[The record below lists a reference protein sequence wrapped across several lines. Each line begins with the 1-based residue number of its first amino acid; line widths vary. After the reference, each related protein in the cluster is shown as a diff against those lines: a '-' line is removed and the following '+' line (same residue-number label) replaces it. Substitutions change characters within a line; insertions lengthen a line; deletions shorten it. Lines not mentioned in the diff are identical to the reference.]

1 MVKLVIKGGNQ
12 LKGSVKIS
20 GSKNSCLPIIA
31 ASILAEEPIILRDV
45 PFLSDVKNMISV
57 LEHLGVE
64 VNKDEDSLKIQSNHM
79 TRGDLPPYDLISKM
93 RASFLTAGPL
103 LARQGEVKLYLPGGC
118 EIGTRPIDLHLK
130 GFKALGAE
138 VDVDHGSVYVR
149 SGCLTGERIYLDF
162 PSVGATENIMM
173 AAVRARGATV
183 IENAAEEPE
192 IMDLARF
199 LNSLGAKVKGAGTKI
214 IKIIGVDELG
224 GATHAV
230 IPDRIEA
237 GTFMAAA
244 AINRDEIILENVITE
259 HLKAVTAKLKEAG
272 AVIEEIAEGKVRVD
286 GRKCYGPLDIKT
298 LPYPGFPTD
307 MQAQF
312 MAMLTLAKG
321 TSVVTETIFENRYMH
336 VNELKRMG
344 ANIRI
349 EGPGAIIQGVESL
362 SGAKVRCTDLR
373 AGASLVLAGL
383 AAQGETEVLQV
394 EHLDRGYSRLDE
406 KFYKLG
412 ADIKRIEA
420 EERSDTSMS
429 LR

>member
-1 MVKLVIKGGNQ
+1 MEMLVIKGGNP
-12 LKGSVKIS
+12 LEGSVKIS

-31 ASILAEEPIILRDV
+31 ASILAEEPVTLLEV

-57 LEHLGVE
+57 LEHLGAEVE
-64 VNKDEDSLKIQSNHM
+64 KGEESLTIKSGCM
-79 TRGDLPPYDLISKM
+79 TGTEIPPYELISKM

-103 LARQGEVKLYLPGGC
+103 LARQGEVNLYMPGGC

-130 GFKALGAE
+130 GFKALGARVE
-138 VDVDHGSVYVR
+138 VGHGSVHVR
-149 SGCLTGERIYLDF
+149 GGNLIGDRIYLDF

-173 AAVRARGATV
+173 AAVKARGTTV

-192 IMDLARF
+192 IIDLARF
-199 LNSLGAKVKGAGTKI
+199 LNSLGAKVQGAGTKI
-214 IKIIGVDELG
+214 IKIKGVEELG
-224 GATHAV
+224 GTTHGV

-237 GTFMAAA
+237 GTFMTAA
-244 AINRDEIILENVITE
+244 AINRNEIILENVIME
-259 HLKAVTAKLKEAG
+259 HLKAAVAKLKEAG
-272 AVIEEIAEGKVRVD
+272 ADIEEISEGRVRVD
-286 GRKCYGPLDIKT
+286 GTNCIGPLDIKT

-321 TSVVTETIFENRYMH
+321 TSVITETIFENRYMH

-344 ANIRI
+344 ANIRL
-349 EGPGAIIQGVESL
+349 EGSSAIIQGVESL
-362 SGAKVRCTDLR
+362 SGTTVQCTDLR

-383 AAQGETEVLQV
+383 AAQGETRVLQV
-394 EHLDRGYSRLDE
+394 EHLDRGYSQLDE
-406 KFYKLG
+406 KLCRLG
-412 ADIKRIEA
+412 ADIRRVKLGEKCP
-420 EERSDTSMS
+420 TFLS